1 MKDIKVVLEYFSTQG
16 IVLDNAQ
23 ASFLEEF
30 ISIDSK
36 LKPKLFFS
44 KNNLI
49 GNLYLYGPVGR
60 GKTMLLQAIND
71 HYFSNSGTFHFV
83 EFMQLVHKKL
93 SYFSGNSDPLLMV
106 VKSLSIDY
114 KMIFLDEFQIE
125 DIADAMIIGTLIE
138 SLTVKGT
145 RFMIT
150 SNSHPDDLYKN
161 GLQRVKFLKTINFI
175 NNNFFIHHLL
185 GTEDY
190 RLREIAHFD
199 SSANDKNSDISV
211 RDFLQRT
218 FNSEITNT
226 TKFSISNRIFNC
238 LGCSEKILWLSFD
251 DFFSSPCASKDFIE
265 IVKKFEWVFI
275 NNFHSCTDDQI
286 DKLRRFISFVDIAY
300 QEKQKLKLF
309 YDPNLINNLYSGDQ
323 LLHLWVRTESR
334 LHQITTTKYL
344 QNLEKNQ
351 TK

>member
-1 MKDIKVVLEYFSTQG
+1 MKDIKVVLENFSTQG

-23 ASFLEEF
+23 VSFLEEF

-71 HYFSNSGTFHFV
+71 HYFSNSATFHFV

-93 SYFSGNSDPLLMV
+93 SDFSGNSDPLLMV
-106 VKSLSIDY
+106 VKSLSKDY

-161 GLQRVKFLKTINFI
+161 GLQRAKFLKTINFI
-175 NNNFFIHHLL
+175 NNNFSIHHLL
-185 GTEDY
+185 GAEDY

-199 SSANDKNSDISV
+199 SSANDKNSDINV

-218 FNSEITNT
+218 FNSDITNT
-226 TKFSISNRIFNC
+226 TKFSVSNRTFNC

-334 LHQITTTKYL
+334 LYQITTTKYL
-344 QNLEKNQ
+344 QNLEKN
-351 TK
+351 

>member
-1 MKDIKVVLEYFSTQG
+1 MKDIKVVLENLSTQG

-30 ISIDSK
+30 ISIDST

-93 SYFSGNSDPLLMV
+93 SDFSGNSDPLLMV
-106 VKSLSIDY
+106 VKSLSKDY

-145 RFMIT
+145 RLMIT

-190 RLREIAHFD
+190 
-199 SSANDKNSDISV
+199 
-211 RDFLQRT
+211 
-218 FNSEITNT
+218 
-226 TKFSISNRIFNC
+226 
-238 LGCSEKILWLSFD
+238 
-251 DFFSSPCASKDFIE
+251 
-265 IVKKFEWVFI
+265 
-275 NNFHSCTDDQI
+275 
-286 DKLRRFISFVDIAY
+286 
-300 QEKQKLKLF
+300 
-309 YDPNLINNLYSGDQ
+309 
-323 LLHLWVRTESR
+323 
-334 LHQITTTKYL
+334 QITR
-344 QNLEKNQ
+344 NCAF
-351 TK
+351 

>member
-71 HYFSNSGTFHFV
+71 HYFSNSGTFHFL

-106 VKSLSIDY
+106 VKSLSKDY

-145 RFMIT
+145 RLMIT

-199 SSANDKNSDISV
+199 SSANDKNSDINV

-218 FNSEITNT
+218 FNSDITNT
-226 TKFSISNRIFNC
+226 TKFSVSNRTFNC

>member
-1 MKDIKVVLEYFSTQG
+1 MKDIKVVIENLSTQG
-16 IVLDNAQ
+16 IALDNAQ

-30 ISIDSK
+30 ISIDST

-60 GKTMLLQAIND
+60 GKTMLLQALND
-71 HYFSNSGTFHFV
+71 CYFSNSGKFHFI

-93 SYFSGNSDPLLMV
+93 SDFSGNSDPLLMV
-106 VKSLSIDY
+106 VKSLSKDY
-114 KMIFLDEFQIE
+114 KIIFLDEFQIE

-138 SLTVKGT
+138 SLTNKGT
-145 RFMIT
+145 RLMIT

-161 GLQRVKFLKTINFI
+161 GLQRAKFIKTINFI
-175 NNNFFIHHLL
+175 NDNFFIHHLI
-185 GTEDY
+185 GAEDY

-199 SSANDKNSDISV
+199 SSANDRNSDKSV

-218 FNSEITNT
+218 FNSEIIDITEFT
-226 TKFSISNRIFNC
+226 VSNRVFHC
-238 LGCSEKILWLSFD
+238 LGCSDKILWLSFD

-265 IVKKFEWVFI
+265 IVKTFEWVFI
-275 NNFHSCTDDQI
+275 NNFHSCTDDHL
-286 DKLRRFISFVDIAY
+286 DKLRRFISFIDIAY
-300 QEKQKLKLF
+300 QEKQKLKFF
-309 YDPNLINNLYSGDQ
+309 YDPNLINTLYSGNQ
-323 LLHLWVRTESR
+323 LLHLWARTESR

-344 QNLEKNQ
+344 QNLEKN
-351 TK
+351 

>member
-1 MKDIKVVLEYFSTQG
+1 MKDIKVVIENLSTQG
-16 IVLDNAQ
+16 IALDNAQ

-30 ISIDSK
+30 ISIDST

-60 GKTMLLQAIND
+60 GKTMLLQALND
-71 HYFSNSGTFHFV
+71 CYFSNSGKFHFI

-93 SYFSGNSDPLLMV
+93 SDFSGNSDPLLMV
-106 VKSLSIDY
+106 VKSLSKDY
-114 KMIFLDEFQIE
+114 KIIFLDEFQIE

-138 SLTVKGT
+138 SLTNKGT
-145 RFMIT
+145 RLMIT

-161 GLQRVKFLKTINFI
+161 GLQRAKFIKTINFI
-175 NNNFFIHHLL
+175 NDNFFIHHLI
-185 GTEDY
+185 GAEDY

-199 SSANDKNSDISV
+199 SSANDRNSDKSV

-218 FNSEITNT
+218 FNSEFINITEFT
-226 TKFSISNRIFNC
+226 VSNRAFDC
-238 LGCSEKILWLSFD
+238 LGCSDKILWLSFD

-265 IVKKFEWVFI
+265 IVKTFEWVFI
-275 NNFHSCTDDQI
+275 NNFHSCTDDHL
-286 DKLRRFISFVDIAY
+286 DKLRRFISFIDIAY
-300 QEKQKLKLF
+300 QEKQKLKFF
-309 YDPNLINNLYSGDQ
+309 YDPNLINTLYSGNQ
-323 LLHLWVRTESR
+323 LLHLWARTESR

-344 QNLEKNQ
+344 QNLEKNL

>member
-1 MKDIKVVLEYFSTQG
+1 MKDIKVVIENLSAQD

-23 ASFLEEF
+23 ASFLKEF
-30 ISIDSK
+30 ISIDST

-60 GKTMLLQAIND
+60 GKTMLLEAIND
-71 HYFSNSGTFHFV
+71 CYFSNSGKFHFV

-93 SYFSGNSDPLLMV
+93 SDFSGNSDPLLMV
-106 VKSLSIDY
+106 VKSLSKEY
-114 KMIFLDEFQIE
+114 KIIFLDEFQIE

-138 SLTVKGT
+138 SLTNMGT
-145 RFMIT
+145 RLMIT

-161 GLQRVKFLKTINFI
+161 GLQRAKFIKTINFI
-175 NNNFFIHHLL
+175 NNNFLIHHLL

-199 SSANDKNSDISV
+199 SSANDRNSDKSV
-211 RDFLQRT
+211 GDFLQRT
-218 FNSEITNT
+218 FNSEIIDITEFT
-226 TKFSISNRIFNC
+226 VSNRVFHC
-238 LGCSEKILWLSFD
+238 LGCSDKILWLSFD

-265 IVKKFEWVFI
+265 IVKTFEWVFI
-275 NNFHSCTDDQI
+275 NNFHSCTDEHL
-286 DKLRRFISFVDIAY
+286 DKLRRFISFIDIAY
-300 QEKQKLKLF
+300 QEKQKLKFF
-309 YDPNLINNLYSGDQ
+309 YDPNLINTLYSGNQ

-344 QNLEKNQ
+344 QNLEKN
-351 TK
+351 

>member
-1 MKDIKVVLEYFSTQG
+1 MKDIKVVIENLSTQG
-16 IVLDNAQ
+16 IALDNAQ

-30 ISIDSK
+30 ISIDST

-60 GKTMLLQAIND
+60 GKTMLLQALND
-71 HYFSNSGTFHFV
+71 CYFSNSGKFHFI

-93 SYFSGNSDPLLMV
+93 SDFSGNSDPLLMV
-106 VKSLSIDY
+106 VKSLSKDY
-114 KMIFLDEFQIE
+114 KIIFLDEFQIE

-138 SLTVKGT
+138 SLTNKGT
-145 RFMIT
+145 RLMIT

-161 GLQRVKFLKTINFI
+161 GLQRAKFIKTINFI
-175 NNNFFIHHLL
+175 NDNFFIHHLI
-185 GTEDY
+185 GAEDY

-199 SSANDKNSDISV
+199 SSANDRNSDKSV

-218 FNSEITNT
+218 FNSEIINITEFT
-226 TKFSISNRIFNC
+226 VSNRAFDC
-238 LGCSEKILWLSFD
+238 LGCSDKILWLSFD

-265 IVKKFEWVFI
+265 IVKTFEWVFI
-275 NNFHSCTDDQI
+275 NNFHSCTDEHL
-286 DKLRRFISFVDIAY
+286 DKLRRFISFIDIAY
-300 QEKQKLKLF
+300 QEKQKLKFF
-309 YDPNLINNLYSGDQ
+309 YDPNLINTLYSGNQ
-323 LLHLWVRTESR
+323 LLHLWARTESR

-344 QNLEKNQ
+344 QNLEKN
-351 TK
+351 

>member
-93 SYFSGNSDPLLMV
+93 SDFSGNSDPLLMV
-106 VKSLSIDY
+106 VKSLSKDY

-138 SLTVKGT
+138 LLTLKGT
-145 RFMIT
+145 RLMIT

-199 SSANDKNSDISV
+199 SSTNDKNSDISV

-218 FNSEITNT
+218 FNPEITNT

-309 YDPNLINNLYSGDQ
+309 YDPNLINNLYSGVQ

>member
-30 ISIDSK
+30 ISIESK

-60 GKTMLLQAIND
+60 GKTMLLQAINN

-93 SYFSGNSDPLLMV
+93 SDFSGNRDPLLMV
-106 VKSLSIDY
+106 VKSLSKDY

-145 RFMIT
+145 RLMIT
-150 SNSHPDDLYKN
+150 SNAHPDDLYKN
-161 GLQRVKFLKTINFI
+161 GLQRAKFLKTINFI

-185 GTEDY
+185 GAEDY

-199 SSANDKNSDISV
+199 SSANDKNNNISV

-218 FNSEITNT
+218 FNLEITNT
-226 TKFSISNRIFNC
+226 TKFSVSNRTFNC

-344 QNLEKNQ
+344 QNLEKN
-351 TK
+351 

>member
-1 MKDIKVVLEYFSTQG
+1 MKDIKAVVENLLTQG

-23 ASFLEEF
+23 ALFLEEF
-30 ISIDSK
+30 ISIDST

-44 KNNLI
+44 KNNLL

-71 HYFSNSGTFHFV
+71 CYFSNSGTFHFV

-93 SYFSGNSDPLLMV
+93 ADFSGNSDPLLMV
-106 VKSLSIDY
+106 MKSLSNNY
-114 KMIFLDEFQIE
+114 KIIFLDEFQIE

-138 SLTVKGT
+138 SLASMGT
-145 RFMIT
+145 RLMIT

-161 GLQRVKFLKTINFI
+161 GLQRAKFLKTINFI

-199 SSANDKNSDISV
+199 SSANYRNGDQSV

-218 FNSEITNT
+218 FNSEITDKNE
-226 TKFSISNRIFNC
+226 FWISNRKFH
-238 LGCSEKILWLSFD
+238 CSGYSDKVLWLSFD
-251 DFFSSPCASKDFIE
+251 HFFSSPCASKDFIE
-265 IVKKFEWVFI
+265 IVKTFDWVFI
-275 NNFHSCTDDQI
+275 NNFHSCSDNHI
-286 DKLRRFISFVDIAY
+286 DKLRRFISFIDIAY
-300 QEKQKLKLF
+300 QEKQKLKFF
-309 YDPNLINNLYSGDQ
+309 YDPNLINSLYSGDQ

-344 QNLEKNQ
+344 QNLEKN
-351 TK
+351 

>member
-1 MKDIKVVLEYFSTQG
+1 MKDIKVVIENLSTQG
-16 IVLDNAQ
+16 IALDNAQ

-30 ISIDSK
+30 ISIDST

-60 GKTMLLQAIND
+60 GKTMLLQALND
-71 HYFSNSGTFHFV
+71 CYFSNSGKFHFI

-93 SYFSGNSDPLLMV
+93 SDFSGNSDPLLMV
-106 VKSLSIDY
+106 VKSLSKDY
-114 KMIFLDEFQIE
+114 KIIFLDEFQIE

-138 SLTVKGT
+138 SLTNKGT
-145 RFMIT
+145 RLMIT

-161 GLQRVKFLKTINFI
+161 GLQRAKFIKTINFI
-175 NNNFFIHHLL
+175 NDNFFIHHLI
-185 GTEDY
+185 GAEDY

-199 SSANDKNSDISV
+199 SSANDRNSDKSV

-218 FNSEITNT
+218 FNSEIINITEFT
-226 TKFSISNRIFNC
+226 VSNRAFDC
-238 LGCSEKILWLSFD
+238 LGCSDKILWLSFD

-265 IVKKFEWVFI
+265 IVKTFEWVFI
-275 NNFHSCTDDQI
+275 NNFHSCTDDHL
-286 DKLRRFISFVDIAY
+286 DKLRRFISFIDIAY
-300 QEKQKLKLF
+300 QEKQKLKFF
-309 YDPNLINNLYSGDQ
+309 YDPNLINTLYSGNQ
-323 LLHLWVRTESR
+323 LLHLWARTESR

-344 QNLEKNQ
+344 QNLEKN
-351 TK
+351 

>member
-1 MKDIKVVLEYFSTQG
+1 MKDIEVVLENFLTQG
-16 IVLDNAQ
+16 IVLDTAQ

-71 HYFSNSGTFHFV
+71 YYFSNSGTFHFV

-93 SYFSGNSDPLLMV
+93 SDFSGNSDPLLMV
-106 VKSLSIDY
+106 VKNLSKDY
-114 KMIFLDEFQIE
+114 KIIFLDEFQIE

-138 SLTVKGT
+138 SLTIKGT
-145 RFMIT
+145 RLMIT

-161 GLQRVKFLKTINFI
+161 GLQRAKFLKTINFI
-175 NNNFFIHHLL
+175 NNHFFIHHLL

-199 SSANDKNSDISV
+199 SSANDRNSDKSV

-218 FNSEITNT
+218 FNSEITNK
-226 TKFSISNRIFNC
+226 TKFSVSSRTFDC

-265 IVKKFEWVFI
+265 IVKIYEWVFI
-275 NNFHSCTDDQI
+275 NNFHSCNDDNI
-286 DKLRRFISFVDIAY
+286 DKLRRFISFIDIAY
-300 QEKQKLKLF
+300 QEKQKLKF
-309 YDPNLINNLYSGDQ
+309 FFDPNLINNLYSGDQ

-334 LHQITTTKYL
+334 LHEITTTKYL
-344 QNLEKNQ
+344 QNLEKN
-351 TK
+351 

>member
-1 MKDIKVVLEYFSTQG
+1 MNDIKVVIENLSTQG
-16 IVLDNAQ
+16 IALDNAQ

-30 ISIDSK
+30 ISIDST

-60 GKTMLLQAIND
+60 GKTMLLQALND
-71 HYFSNSGTFHFV
+71 CYFSNSGKFHFI

-93 SYFSGNSDPLLMV
+93 SDFSGNSDPLLMV
-106 VKSLSIDY
+106 VKSLSKEY
-114 KMIFLDEFQIE
+114 KIIFLDEFQIE

-138 SLTVKGT
+138 SLTNKGT
-145 RFMIT
+145 RLMIT

-161 GLQRVKFLKTINFI
+161 GLQRAKFIKTINFI
-175 NNNFFIHHLL
+175 NDNFFIHHLI
-185 GTEDY
+185 GAEDY

-199 SSANDKNSDISV
+199 SSANDRNSDKSV

-218 FNSEITNT
+218 FNSEIINITEFT
-226 TKFSISNRIFNC
+226 VSNRAFDC
-238 LGCSEKILWLSFD
+238 LGCSDKILWLSFD

-265 IVKKFEWVFI
+265 IVKTFEWVFI
-275 NNFHSCTDDQI
+275 NNFHSCTDDHL
-286 DKLRRFISFVDIAY
+286 DKLRRFISFIDIAY
-300 QEKQKLKLF
+300 QEKQKLKFF
-309 YDPNLINNLYSGDQ
+309 YDPNLINTLYSGNQ
-323 LLHLWVRTESR
+323 LLHLWARTESR

-344 QNLEKNQ
+344 QNLEKN
-351 TK
+351 

>member
-1 MKDIKVVLEYFSTQG
+1 MKDIKVVLEYFSTEG

-93 SYFSGNSDPLLMV
+93 SDFSGNSDPLLMV
-106 VKSLSIDY
+106 VKSLSKDY
-114 KMIFLDEFQIE
+114 EMIFLDEFQIE

-138 SLTVKGT
+138 SLIVKGT
-145 RFMIT
+145 RLMIT

-161 GLQRVKFLKTINFI
+161 GLQRAKFLKTINFI
-175 NNNFFIHHLL
+175 NNNFSIHHLL
-185 GTEDY
+185 GAEDY

-199 SSANDKNSDISV
+199 SSANDKNSDINV

-226 TKFSISNRIFNC
+226 TKFSISNRSFNC
-238 LGCSEKILWLSFD
+238 LGCSEKFLWLSFD
-251 DFFSSPCASKDFIE
+251 DFFSSPCASKDFLE
-265 IVKKFEWVFI
+265 IVKTYEWVFI
-275 NNFHSCTDDQI
+275 NNFHSCNDDNI
-286 DKLRRFISFVDIAY
+286 DKLRRFISFIDIAY
-300 QEKQKLKLF
+300 QEKQKLKF
-309 YDPNLINNLYSGDQ
+309 FFDPNFINNLYSGDQ
-323 LLHLWVRTESR
+323 LRHLWVRTESR
-334 LHQITTTKYL
+334 LHELTTTKYL
-344 QNLEKNQ
+344 QNLEKN
-351 TK
+351 

>member
-1 MKDIKVVLEYFSTQG
+1 MKDIKVVLENFSTQG

-93 SYFSGNSDPLLMV
+93 SDFSGNSDPLLMV
-106 VKSLSIDY
+106 VKSLSKDY

-145 RFMIT
+145 RLMIT

-161 GLQRVKFLKTINFI
+161 GLQRAKFLKTINFI
-175 NNNFFIHHLL
+175 NNNFSIHHLL

-190 RLREIAHFD
+190 RLREIVHFD
-199 SSANDKNSDISV
+199 SSANDKNNDINV

-226 TKFSISNRIFNC
+226 TKFLVSNRTFNC

-344 QNLEKNQ
+344 QNLEKN
-351 TK
+351 

>member
-1 MKDIKVVLEYFSTQG
+1 MKDIKVVLENFSTQG

-23 ASFLEEF
+23 VSFLEEF

-49 GNLYLYGPVGR
+49 GNLYLHGPVGR

-93 SYFSGNSDPLLMV
+93 SDFSGNSDPLLMV
-106 VKSLSIDY
+106 VKSLSKDY

-138 SLTVKGT
+138 LLTVKGT
-145 RFMIT
+145 RLMIT

-161 GLQRVKFLKTINFI
+161 GLQRAKFLKTINFI

-199 SSANDKNSDISV
+199 SSTNDKNSDISV

-218 FNSEITNT
+218 FNPEITNT

-286 DKLRRFISFVDIAY
+286 DKLRRFIGFIDIAY
-300 QEKQKLKLF
+300 QEKQKLKF
-309 YDPNLINNLYSGDQ
+309 FFDPNFIKNLYSGDQ

-334 LHQITTTKYL
+334 LHEITTTKYL
-344 QNLEKNQ
+344 QNLEKN
-351 TK
+351 